1 MKPVV
6 IYARHSSDKQVT
18 STQDQ
23 IDRCKKFCT
32 VKGYKI
38 EGIFFDEA
46 ISGAVPIKH
55 RNGIQQLFDL
65 AVQETFETIVC
76 EDLSR
81 LSRDQGDI
89 ANFYKKMMFLDIEI
103 ETVTEGIINE
113 LHIGLKGTMNALY
126 LKDLGDKT
134 RRGMIASVLKGA
146 VPGGRTY
153 GYDTVKALSDGEL
166 VRGLRKINPEQASVV
181 RNIYNWYLDGKSTY
195 EICDILNRQ
204 AIPSA
209 KGGKWL
215 MTTLVGTLSRK
226 TGLLRQTLYKGII
239 TFNRMAYKKHPK
251 TGKRVSIIRPESE
264 WMTVPIPEL
273 AIVDEETFDK
283 VQALIEKRAKDR
295 KLSFD
300 KEDVKTD
307 DQKKDD
313 KKIEMRKWRA
323 RQYRPTAYK
332 QYITTRRLFCTHCQ
346 ENITS
351 YKGQT
356 DRCKN
361 RDCEHHTSLKRDHST
376 AKTLARLKSIA
387 IDEIMKFNELPRES
401 LIAVRDELKAELDEK
416 RAFIR
421 TLLKEF
427 GQQDRRGSETM
438 IYLDEQE
445 KECQGIKYKL
455 ARTEKRLKQLRPL
468 TDAQAQVIRRKLH
481 VLLNQYEKD
490 TTNEITVRKIQGFIR
505 QINVTEGKNFEIDYD
520 LESLVSTL
528 R

>member
-1 MKPVV
+1 MKSVV

-23 IDRCKKFCT
+23 IDRCEKFCA
-32 VKGYKI
+32 VKGYKV

-55 RNGIQQLFDL
+55 RKGIQDL
-65 AVQETFETIVC
+65 LDMAVLETFETIIC

-89 ANFYKKMMFLDIEI
+89 AHFYKKMMFLDIEI
-103 ETVTEGIINE
+103 ETVAEGTINE

-153 GYDTVKALSDGEL
+153 GYDVVQALSDGEL
-166 VRGLRKINPEQASVV
+166 VRGLRSINPEQAQVV
-181 RNIYNWYLDGKSTY
+181 RNIFDWYLEGKSTY

-209 KGGKWL
+209 KDGKWL
-215 MTTLVGTLSRK
+215 MTTLIGSKARK
-226 TGLLRQTLYKGII
+226 TGLLRQTLYKGVI

-273 AIVDEETFDK
+273 AIVSEETFDR
-283 VQALIEKRAKDR
+283 VQALIEKRAESRR
-295 KLSFD
+295 KSFD
-300 KEDVKTD
+300 KEDYKTEE
-307 DQKKDD
+307 QKKDD
-313 KKIEMRKWRA
+313 KKKEARRWRA
-323 RQYRPTAYK
+323 RQFRPTAYK
-332 QYITTRRLFCTHCQ
+332 QYITSRRLYCTHCD

-361 RDCEHHTSLKRDHST
+361 RDCEHHTSLKREHST
-376 AKTLARLKSIA
+376 AKTLARLKSITL
-387 IDEIMKFNELPRES
+387 DEIMEFNALPRES
-401 LIAVRDELKAELDEK
+401 MIQTRDALKIELEEK
-416 RAFIR
+416 RTFIR
-421 TLLKEF
+421 QLLKDF
-427 GQQDRRGSETM
+427 AAQGRRGSETM
-438 IYLDEQE
+438 AYLDEQE
-445 KECQGIKYKL
+445 RECQGIKYKL
-455 ARTEKRLKQLRPL
+455 NRTEKRLKELRPL
-468 TDAQAQVIRRKLH
+468 TEFQARTVRRKLH
-481 VLLNQYEKD
+481 ATLKQYENNTSD
-490 TTNEITVRKIQGFIR
+490 EFIVRQIQSFIR
-505 QINVTEGKNFEIDYD
+505 RINVTEGNTFEIDYD
-520 LESLVSTL
+520 LEELVSAF